1 MEEYQDSEV
10 IILPQSVMQV
20 ILHLLEEYGT
30 QYRITP
36 EQIKAI
42 GEFVAAKDENI
53 AIDVASDKELRTM
66 DILDDIYSGIVEL
79 IKYINKGDT
88 YNANFTAHKIK
99 NYIEDIMAV
108 EGYYPRDA
116 GKE

>member
-99 NYIEDIMAV
+99 NYIEDTMAA